1 MLVSGINPHL
11 AALTD
16 VHRPTGSLKR
26 TAPVDGAHDE
36 ASRTFKLTTEL
47 QMAVRVEDS
56 WQHLLRQRRWCRP
69 ESLCQRV
76 GLYAALPVSCLPSP
90 PPGWEHMLCGP
101 GSVLSKR
108 LKCPKASIW
117 CLLMALT
124 L

>member
-1 MLVSGINPHL
+1 MCIG
-11 AALTD
+11 
-16 VHRPTGSLKR
+16 RKR
-26 TAPVDGAHDE
+26 TAPVHGAHDE

-101 GSVLSKR
+101 GSVLSKQ